1 MKFLRRR
8 INPFFRALPKNPVK
22 IINVSKNTIL
32 AERAEIA
39 DTFWPR
45 LKGLLGRKQLDPKT
59 GLILKTCTSIHT
71 LFMRFP
77 IDAVFVDSK
86 NRIIKTYHALPAWRL
101 SAILFNSAFCIEL
114 PAGTLLASR
123 SEARDYVQ
131 IIPFSA

>member
-1 MKFLRRR
+1 MKFLRRTVNPSR
-8 INPFFRALPKNPVK
+8 ISPKNPVK
-22 IINVSKNTIL
+22 IINISKKTLL

-39 DTFWPR
+39 GTFWLR
-45 LKGLLGRKQLDPKT
+45 LKGLLGKKGLESKT
-59 GLILKTCTSIHT
+59 GLILNPCTSIHT

-114 PAGTLLASR
+114 PAGTLLAS
-123 SEARDYVQ
+123 SAETGDCIQ
-131 IIPFSA
+131 ILPSFI

>member
-1 MKFLRRR
+1 MKFLRRTV
-8 INPFFRALPKNPVK
+8 NPSRVSPKNPVK
-22 IINVSKNTIL
+22 IINISKNTLL

-39 DTFWPR
+39 GTFWSR
-45 LKGLLGRKQLDPKT
+45 LKGLLGKKGLESKV
-59 GLILKTCTSIHT
+59 GLILKPCSSIHT
-71 LFMRFP
+71 FFMRFP

-114 PAGTLLASR
+114 PAGTLLASHT
-123 SEARDYVQ
+123 EAGEYIQ